1 MEAQVVEVEDGLDAL
16 RQFEVVADVRDEDA
30 GVDEARLPLR
40 LTAAQGG
47 QKAQRLNES
56 DGRARE
62 RDADAVPERELA
74 ADEVRVVENRVE
86 ARRLIV
92 RRVLVARREEGGD
105 AEALEVF
112 VNRSL
117 GRGHV
122 RAHASLAPRYGV
134 ARVRAEREVV

>member
-16 RQFEVVADVRDEDA
+16 RQLKVVADVRDEDA

-40 LTAAQGG
+40 LAATQGG
-47 QKAQRLNES
+47 QKAQRLNEP

-86 ARRLIV
+86 AHRLV
-92 RRVLVARREEGGD
+92 VGRVLVARREEDGC

-112 VNRSL
+112 VYGSL
-117 GRGHV
+117 GRRHV
-122 RAHASLAPRYGV
+122 RAHARLAPRDGV
-134 ARVRAEREVV
+134 AR